1 MTIKLRYFAPLLV
14 AGAAA
19 AAIAVAPGAS
29 AASVTTTVDSGSATT
44 TQRPGHVAIQASQ
57 SSPRFTSAYLGS
69 VLFST
74 FHLGRLGETQS
85 NREAAEIGT
94 FILLRG
100 FRLFCRMAVRG
111 MCST

>member
-44 TQRPGHVAIQASQ
+44 TQRPGHVAIQANPPDV
-57 SSPRFTSAYLGS
+57 SPPHVLGS

>member
-44 TQRPGHVAIQASQ
+44 TQRPGHVAIQANPPDVSPPHVWGPF
-57 SSPRFTSAYLGS
+57 SSP
-69 VLFST
+69 
-74 FHLGRLGETQS
+74 H
-85 NREAAEIGT
+85 
-94 FILLRG
+94 FILG
-100 FRLFCRMAVRG
+100 N
-111 MCST
+111 